1 MHSAKRV
8 LLCWLYAT
16 PLRTLSCNPFAT
28 THKSSKLVYGN
39 HYSTRPTTFPKLS
52 GDSFAALCSAAS
64 CMLLRWTQQG
74 ERITEQTPC
83 HPLFPP
89 LSRARCWF
97 MFVSYYDDR
106 QGLCVQEN
114 ETLPRLFLFSCMCT
128 FACASILMSNLQED
142 GISVLALLYMHAI
155 SCACQDHCI
164 PHYTGISLLRLRTFV
179 EVRTK
184 KRIKWQRKVRQSY
197 QHQYI
202 TLFPSFS
209 LFSWVIN

>member
-1 MHSAKRV
+1 MCYSVDCTPHHCGHFHV
-8 LLCWLYAT
+8 IHLLQHTKL
-16 PLRTLSCNPFAT
+16 F
-28 THKSSKLVYGN
+28 SSKLVYGN

-52 GDSFAALCSAAS
+52 GDSFAALCSAAP
-64 CMLLRWTQQG
+64 CMPLRWTQQG

-155 SCACQDHCI
+155 SCACQDHSI

-184 KRIKWQRKVRQSY
+184 KKNKVTAKSEA
-197 QHQYI
+197 
-202 TLFPSFS
+202 
-209 LFSWVIN
+209 VIPTPIYYLIS

>member
-1 MHSAKRV
+1 MCYSVDCTPHHCGHFHV
-8 LLCWLYAT
+8 IHLLQHTKL
-16 PLRTLSCNPFAT
+16 F
-28 THKSSKLVYGN
+28 SSKLVYGN
-39 HYSTRPTTFPKLS
+39 HHSTRPTTFPKLS

-142 GISVLALLYMHAI
+142 GISA
-155 SCACQDHCI
+155 S
-164 PHYTGISLLRLRTFV
+164 
-179 EVRTK
+179 
-184 KRIKWQRKVRQSY
+184 
-197 QHQYI
+197 I
-202 TLFPSFS
+202 TLHACNIMCMSRS
-209 LFSWVIN
+209 